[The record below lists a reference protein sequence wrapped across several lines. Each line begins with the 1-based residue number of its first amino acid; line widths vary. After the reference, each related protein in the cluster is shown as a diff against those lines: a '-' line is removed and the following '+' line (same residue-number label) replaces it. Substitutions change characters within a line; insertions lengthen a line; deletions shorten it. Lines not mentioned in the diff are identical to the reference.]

1 MMVLVKSI
9 KTNNISKINIC
20 LKTNPSNTFSFF
32 HIKIPLI
39 IQFIFLLSNAR
50 FDKSDFISHTLFTPY
65 RPLLY
70 NYFIIV
76 IQSYVT

>member
-9 KTNNISKINIC
+9 KTNSINKINIC
-20 LKTNPSNTFSFF
+20 LKTSPSNTFSLF

-39 IQFIFLLSNAR
+39 TQFIFLLFNVR

-65 RPLLY
+65 KT
-70 NYFIIV
+70 FIV
-76 IQSYVT
+76 